1 MQDATATL
9 KTTDAVM
16 ENAKKTKLDVP
27 TIKDIDIK
35 NKTVLL
41 RVDLNVPK
49 NKKNEVTDTTRIDR
63 LKPTI
68 DYLRE
73 QNAKILI
80 LSHFGRPDGERNSQ
94 MSLAFLTPVLEKQW
108 ECRTT
113 FAPDCIGDNTKDVVK
128 KAENGSI
135 VLLENVRFY
144 KEEKS
149 NDPDFS
155 KSLSELAD
163 IYVND
168 AFSTSHRAHASTTG
182 VAQHLPSAAGLLME
196 EEINALSS
204 ALIAP
209 DKPVM
214 AFTGGSKISTKL
226 SVLNNLVKKM
236 DYLVLGGAM
245 ANTFLFAKGY
255 NMGHS
260 MYEKDMAE
268 EALSIMQKAKDAGCE
283 IILPIDVVCAA
294 ELKENAD
301 HQTVQADSIPE
312 DQSAIDLGIESI
324 NYINS
329 KINECKTV
337 LWNGPLGVFEIKPF
351 DKGTNEVAKH
361 VAKRTKD
368 GQCISIAGGGDTVAA
383 LENAGSVAD
392 FSYISTA
399 GGAFLEWLE
408 GKKLPGITALIQK

>member
-1 MQDATATL
+1 
-9 KTTDAVM
+9 M
-16 ENAKKTKLDVP
+16 EDTKRTKLDVP
-27 TIKDIDIK
+27 TIKDLDVK

-68 DYLRE
+68 DYLRN

-80 LSHFGRPDGERNSQ
+80 LSHFGRPDGERNTQ

-108 ECRTT
+108 TCRTT
-113 FAPDCIGDNTKDVVK
+113 FAPDCIGDHTKDIVK
-128 KAENGSI
+128 KADYGTI

-149 NDPDFS
+149 NDPNFA
-155 KSLSELAD
+155 KSLSQLAD

-182 VAQHLPSAAGLLME
+182 IAQYLPSVAGLLME

-209 DKPVM
+209 EKPVM

-255 NMGHS
+255 SMGHS
-260 MYEKDMAE
+260 MFEKDMAE
-268 EALSIMQKAKDAGCE
+268 EAVGIMQKAKDAGCE
-283 IILPIDVVCAA
+283 IILPVDVVCAS
-294 ELKENAD
+294 ELKENAE
-301 HQTVQADSIPE
+301 HQTVKVDKIPE
-312 DQSAIDLGIESI
+312 DQSAVDLGEETIA
-324 NYINS
+324 YINS
-329 KINECKTV
+329 KIDDCKTV

-351 DKGTNEVAKH
+351 DTGTNEVAKH

-368 GQCISIAGGGDTVAA
+368 GFCISIAGGGDTVAA
-383 LENAGSVAD
+383 LENAGSVSD

-408 GKKLPGITALIQK
+408 GKKLPGISALIRK